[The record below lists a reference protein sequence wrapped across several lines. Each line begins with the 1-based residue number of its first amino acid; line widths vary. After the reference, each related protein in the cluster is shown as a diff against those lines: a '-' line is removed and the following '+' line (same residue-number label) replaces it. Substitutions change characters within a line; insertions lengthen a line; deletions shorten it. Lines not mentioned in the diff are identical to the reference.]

1 MYLSAI
7 GMDFEKALQRV
18 KSVRNVSPKHHLK
31 LQNYYYVKC
40 SQSPDDDIRKKRH
53 SCMTTCVHK
62 LRFLKKNN
70 VRENQMNAAGC
81 QLYSLMSFGFAVESV
96 AYNLLSFIQISI
108 RLLYVL

>member
-7 GMDFEKALQRV
+7 GIDFEKALQRV

-53 SCMTTCVHK
+53 CVPYQLK
-62 LRFLKKNN
+62 FLIFLCI
-70 VRENQMNAAGC
+70 VFVISR
-81 QLYSLMSFGFAVESV
+81 SFGFAVESV

>member
-53 SCMTTCVHK
+53 CVRK

>member
-53 SCMTTCVHK
+53 CVRK
-62 LRFLKKNN
+62 LRYLKKNN

-81 QLYSLMSFGFAVESV
+81 QLYSLMLAFG
-96 AYNLLSFIQISI
+96 LL
-108 RLLYVL
+108 VLQLKALRTIC

>member
-1 MYLSAI
+1 MHLSAI

-18 KSVRNVSPKHHLK
+18 KSVSNVSPKHHLK

-53 SCMTTCVHK
+53 CV
-62 LRFLKKNN
+62 LFVISR
-70 VRENQMNAAGC
+70 
-81 QLYSLMSFGFAVESV
+81 SFGFAVESV